1 MFKNTLLL
9 VLAVAAGLGLAFLSQ
24 PQTPVASALATPPQP
39 SEAVSSVPLPV
50 APAPLHSAPA
60 SSGLL
65 AQALVTEP
73 ALEAPELSNQAQPAT
88 SESAHE
94 RLANL
99 LQAGDSQ
106 VLEGFGQ
113 EAVAADDA
121 ALLAELEAAL
131 LAEFAGS

>member
-73 ALEAPELSNQAQPAT
+73 AEAPELSNQAQPAT